1 MKFFQKKFRG
11 QTYGRTSDPGKRGG
25 KPPSVNAT
33 YLRFGIIDFGEFCVS
48 GFSICANGFADEIE
62 RSAA

>member
-1 MKFFQKKFRG
+1 LPRPCAASAVPWRVDVGIVPK
-11 QTYGRTSDPGKRGG
+11 SL
-25 KPPSVNAT
+25 SVRKGAN
-33 YLRFGIIDFGEFCVS
+33 FGEICVS